1 MLLQVIL
8 QGMLIGFAYSAP
20 IGMQNLYI
28 FNNALSN
35 RLSKAFLYA
44 SVIWLVDAVFSLIA
58 FLGVGTLIMQ
68 NDFIKLAVMLIG
80 GLIVSYL
87 GGTIIRTAN
96 AVQLNTIEQAT
107 TLGKVFVTA
116 LVLSFGNPQA
126 LIDGSLMLGALRG
139 TLADREV
146 MPFYGGVILATAIW
160 FTGITLAF
168 NILRDRLSKRF
179 LVWINLISGFI
190 VLLYGLHLILE
201 FMKHFF

>member
-96 AVQLNTIEQAT
+96 AIQLNTIEQAT

>member
-139 TLADREV
+139 TLANREV

-201 FMKHFF
+201 FIKHFF

>member
-190 VLLYGLHLILE
+190 VLLYGLRLILE
-201 FMKHFF
+201 FIKHFF

>member
-146 MPFYGGVILATAIW
+146 MPSMVV
-160 FTGITLAF
+160 
-168 NILRDRLSKRF
+168 S
-179 LVWINLISGFI
+179 S
-190 VLLYGLHLILE
+190 
-201 FMKHFF
+201 

>member
-68 NDFIKLAVMLIG
+68 NDFIKLSVMLIG

-107 TLGKVFVTA
+107 MLGKVFVTA

>member
-116 LVLSFGNPQA
+116 LVLSFGNPQG

>member
-80 GLIVSYL
+80 GVIVSYL

>member
-68 NDFIKLAVMLIG
+68 NDFIKLSVMLIG

>member
-35 RLSKAFLYA
+35 RLSKAFFYA

>member
-107 TLGKVFVTA
+107 MLGKVFVTA

>member
-116 LVLSFGNPQA
+116 LVLSFGDPQA

>member
-35 RLSKAFLYA
+35 RLSKAFFYA

-139 TLADREV
+139 TLANREV

-201 FMKHFF
+201 FIKHFF

>member
-58 FLGVGTLIMQ
+58 FLGIGTLLMQ
-68 NDFIKLAVMLIG
+68 NAFIKLAVLLIG
-80 GLIVSYL
+80 GLIVIYL

-107 TLGKVFVTA
+107 TIGKVFVTA

-139 TLADREV
+139 TLNDSEV
-146 MPFYGGVILATAIW
+146 IPFYGGVILATAIW

-190 VLLYGLHLILE
+190 VLLYGVHLVLE
-201 FMKHFF
+201 FIKHFF

>member
-1 MLLQVIL
+1 
-8 QGMLIGFAYSAP
+8 MLIGFAYSAP

-190 VLLYGLHLILE
+190 VLLYGLRLILE
-201 FMKHFF
+201 FIKHFF

>member
-201 FMKHFF
+201 FIKHFF

>member
-1 MLLQVIL
+1 
-8 QGMLIGFAYSAP
+8 MLIGFAYSAP

-107 TLGKVFVTA
+107 MLGKVFVTA

>member
-96 AVQLNTIEQAT
+96 AIQLNTIEQAT
-107 TLGKVFVTA
+107 MLGKVFVTA